1 MARHSF
7 TKCGSTVHAVS
18 CHLTRL
24 HVRVI
29 FFENLV
35 LTVFRIFKYYYIL
48 FFYRGIP
55 AIVDL
60 AAIRDAVD
68 MFDGDSSLVRPSCPV
83 DLALDS
89 SLQVDISRK
98 FVLFMKF

>member
-1 MARHSF
+1 MWHIQKAVWYKLWLLNYYLNF
-7 TKCGSTVHAVS
+7 VTVKIITFCFV
-18 CHLTRL
+18 
-24 HVRVI
+24 
-29 FFENLV
+29 
-35 LTVFRIFKYYYIL
+35 
-48 FFYRGIP
+48 YRAIP

-68 MFDGDSSLVRPSCPV
+68 MFGGDSRHVRPSCPV

-98 FVLFMKF
+98 